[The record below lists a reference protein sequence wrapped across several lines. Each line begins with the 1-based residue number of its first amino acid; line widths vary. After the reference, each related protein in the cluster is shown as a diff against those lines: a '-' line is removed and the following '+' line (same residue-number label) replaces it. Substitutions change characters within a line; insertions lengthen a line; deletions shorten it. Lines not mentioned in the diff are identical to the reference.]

1 MITGIYQILNTTDGK
16 IYIGK
21 AKDILCRWRNH
32 RYQLKKGIHKNAHI
46 QAAYNLDGVEA
57 FLYSV
62 VEECDVSVLEEREAF
77 HIVRLNAVN
86 AGYNLLAPLP
96 SNHGVRY
103 HSEHSRRKMS
113 EAQLAR
119 GPLTEE
125 HRERIRLNNA
135 FTGKQ
140 RPPETIERMRQ
151 AQSGKVISDE
161 QRQKL
166 REANL
171 GKKHSEETKRKMREA
186 HERRRAEKLA
196 QTTTETMEHQT

>member
-32 RYQLKKGIHKNAHI
+32 RYQLKKGIHKNAHL

-77 HIVRLNAVN
+77 HIARLNAVN
-86 AGYNLLAPLP
+86 SGYNLLAPLP

-103 HSEHSRRKMS
+103 HSEESRRKMS
-113 EAQLAR
+113 EAQQAR

-125 HRERIRLNNA
+125 HREKIRLNNA
-135 FTGKQ
+135 FTGKR

-151 AQSGKVISDE
+151 AQQNRNPLSEDG
-161 QRQKL
+161 KL
-166 REANL
+166 RMSIAARTRGMATEL
-171 GKKHSEETKRKMREA
+171 REEVFDLMKSGVEFKAALSMLKSLKA
-186 HERRRAEKLA
+186 A
-196 QTTTETMEHQT
+196 